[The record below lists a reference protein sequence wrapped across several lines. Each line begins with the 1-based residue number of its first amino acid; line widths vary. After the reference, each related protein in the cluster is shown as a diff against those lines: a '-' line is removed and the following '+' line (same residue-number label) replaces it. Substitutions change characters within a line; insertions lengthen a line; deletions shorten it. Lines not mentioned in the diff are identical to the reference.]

1 MIIKCSETIIWRQ
14 SFESEGEKMSRTG
27 PSNFNATE
35 GIQRKISRLSQ
46 VQKEEMS
53 FKKGKENLP
62 LTLNIFNLVWIPLC
76 FWFVHFFVS

>member
-1 MIIKCSETIIWRQ
+1 
-14 SFESEGEKMSRTG
+14 MSRTG

-62 LTLNIFNLVWIPLC
+62 LTLNIFNLV
-76 FWFVHFFVS
+76 